1 MHNLQVATYC
11 MSVESIPKPTIIVL
25 CHDRLTRDAVRG
37 EEALEG
43 GQHESCRQAMRAVP
57 RGRAADGTVARG
69 SDAGGARAGM
79 AVERRGALGARLSVQ
94 ELRPVARIREQ
105 GRRDR
110 GEGRAPPGPARGLGE
125 VQGRDLD
132 P

>member
-1 MHNLQVATYC
+1 MHNLEVATCC
-11 MSVESIPKPTIIVL
+11 MSLESIPNPTIIVP
-25 CHDRLTRDAVRG
+25 CHDRLAWDVLTG
-37 EEALEG
+37 ERALEG

-57 RGRAADGTVARG
+57 RGRAADGTIACG
-69 SDAGGARAGM
+69 SDAGGARAGL
-79 AVERRGALGARLSVQ
+79 AVERRGALGESLSVQ
-94 ELRPVARIREQ
+94 ELRPSDRILQQ